1 MKNIDKRNRLDDKM
15 FHYRITKNN
24 MVLIEYCGRQIMILK
39 GNDAEKFL
47 NKINHAN
54 NDKEKWLKL
63 QVISKEAMN
72 EIENES
78 HLHFDYTT
86 NKKRNVAHSTFL

>member
-1 MKNIDKRNRLDDKM
+1 MKNTDKRNRLDDKM

-24 MVLIEYCGRQIMILK
+24 MVLIEYYGKQIMVLK

-54 NDKEKWLKL
+54 NDKEKQLIMAKITGNFKRGNERNWKRISFTFWL
-63 QVISKEAMN
+63 
-72 EIENES
+72 
-78 HLHFDYTT
+78 Y
-86 NKKRNVAHSTFL
+86 NK